1 MAPALNFDRDPM
13 ATLEKRWSRATVA
26 VARAQAHYQNLQHTA
41 DADEKTE
48 ARAWLRLWKAERR
61 KRTILVAMDTLAD

>member
-1 MAPALNFDRDPM
+1 MAVTLHLDRDPL
-13 ATLEKRWSRATVA
+13 ARLERRWRGATVA
-26 VARAQAHYQNLQHTA
+26 VARAQARYQELQHAA

-61 KRTILVAMDTLAD
+61 QRTILIAMDGLID